1 MGLDMYLYKA
11 TKPSL
16 TFGIYRSDDIY
27 IQSLALIPN
36 DEHNEEM
43 YSAIKPYMVR
53 IQLESSEYD
62 AEKIAKD
69 YGLKGRI
76 GICSISPDGVSF
88 RGENKTTDYI
98 PQEII
103 KKHYSRISLQ
113 TVYAVELKQVYY
125 WRKAYDV
132 QDAIHN
138 ALDCCIENCG
148 YYLISDDVADVIKEI
163 DDGFDPEIVK
173 RESDSCIFYHEWY

>member
-76 GICSISPDGVSF
+76 GICSISPDGISV
-88 RGENKTTDYI
+88 RGENKTTDYR
-98 PQEII
+98 
-103 KKHYSRISLQ
+103 RIY
-113 TVYAVELKQVYY
+113 TERVPFGN
-125 WRKAYDV
+125 WRRH
-132 QDAIHN
+132 I
-138 ALDCCIENCG
+138 CMGWRNCT
-148 YYLISDDVADVIKEI
+148 I
-163 DDGFDPEIVK
+163 
-173 RESDSCIFYHEWY
+173 W